1 MYTTSKKISYIYK
14 NNLFSGFNN
23 YKIVSINNTLVAS
36 PTPPPLVVLR
46 PEEGEALKNPQPLKV
61 PAPLKAKRGFSGAG
75 RVFIN
80 IHFFRDFTS
89 NYKPSRRQNPVI
101 LIIIF

>member
-23 YKIVSINNTLVAS
+23 YKIDSINNTLVAS

-61 PAPLKAKRGFSGAG
+61 PAPLEAMIFIPTLASSLMGGGREKGLASLLAERG
-75 RVFIN
+75 VC
-80 IHFFRDFTS
+80 
-89 NYKPSRRQNPVI
+89 
-101 LIIIF
+101 L

>member
-23 YKIVSINNTLVAS
+23 YKIDSINNTLVAS

-61 PAPLKAKRGFSGAG
+61 PAPLEAMIFIPTLASSLMGGGGLHTREKGLASLLAERG
-75 RVFIN
+75 VC
-80 IHFFRDFTS
+80 
-89 NYKPSRRQNPVI
+89 
-101 LIIIF
+101 L